1 MIKQKTENYRLEKWI
16 DGSFTIWGRG
26 TAGQPTPLM
35 DMENQEELQEV
46 CSLLRPLARERIPYK
61 VWYDIAYHYAISH
74 NATIKFNEQLE
85 KVGTST
91 PNLEEYYWRRMWL
104 TSMGK
109 ATAYRRMWLLLGG
122 REGTLKDWYEE
133 MKRRWQKG
141 EHDYPNAS
149 TR

>member
-26 TAGQPTPLM
+26 AAGQPTPLM

-46 CSLLRPLARERIPYK
+46 CSLLHPLAKVPGKQPYK

-74 NATIKFNEQLE
+74 NATIKFDAQLE

-91 PNLEEYYWRRMWL
+91 PILEEYYWKRMWL

-109 ATAYRRMWLLLGG
+109 ATAYKHIWILLGG
-122 REGTLKDWYEE
+122 REWILKAWYEE
-133 MKRRWQKG
+133 MKGR
-141 EHDYPNAS
+141 
-149 TR
+149 